1 MRQLRTTTRFEKDYR
16 KALKS
21 GRDMARLKRVMTWIA
36 TDQPLPDELRDHK
49 LTGNYH
55 GRRECHLAGDWLLIY
70 KLEEH
75 CVIFERTWIAFRTV
89 SITSRTAASS

>member
-1 MRQLRTTTRFEKDYR
+1 MRKLRTTTRFEKDYR

-36 TDQPLPDELRDHK
+36 CEQELPPELRDHK
-49 LTGNYH
+49 LVGTYQ

-70 KLEEH
+70 KLDGDT
-75 CVIFERTWIAFRTV
+75 VIFERTG
-89 SITSRTAASS
+89 SHSELLKL